1 MMIRNIMKDQFFLK
15 QKSKDATPEDMN
27 IVQDLL
33 DTMNAYETCVG
44 IAANMIGELKNI
56 IVVKDK
62 KDDLVLINPKIIKT
76 SLKTYNCQEGCLC
89 HEGLKETKRY
99 EKIKVEYFDQHFHRK
114 IKTFDQQT
122 GQIIQHEIDHCHGVL
137 I

>member
-1 MMIRNIMKDQFFLK
+1 MIREIVSDQFRLS
-15 QKSKDATPEDMN
+15 QKSLPATKEDLPV
-27 IVQDLL
+27 VQDLL

-76 SLKTYNCQEGCLC
+76 SLKSHDLG
-89 HEGLKETKRY
+89 
-99 EKIKVEYFDQHFHRK
+99 
-114 IKTFDQQT
+114 
-122 GQIIQHEIDHCHGVL
+122 EIAVKKWG
-137 I
+137 